1 MEDINIT
8 GADFGSNLPKWAT
21 DETLRRLKRVI
32 ESDSA
37 RDKKDQQKIIGLL
50 GKIVSADK
58 SNANINK
65 QIITELKS
73 LNKTIA
79 SSAKSNKTTAT
90 KQSPSDAAHNKA
102 VEDLLKKANS
112 NLESIKNN
120 VNQQAPTSSSN
131 NSKQNASDNKDF
143 SRAMEQ
149 VIKRFSD
156 NTDNSKPTDNKD
168 LIQGIGKIFSDNT
181 DESGDTKKTNDKLGI
196 ISAILGKSNKEI
208 ERLTGVVSSINTSG
222 ADKLK
227 RIGKGSL
234 ENRVEEATAGNK
246 KDNILKSVENI
257 LNKAGGQLG
266 TKSAKVGKEAG
277 KLAGAIGGV
286 AKFALKFGKMI
297 PVIGTVITA
306 LSSLSAIVGIVV
318 ESGKK
323 YAWDV
328 QKEYRGML
336 KSGFS
341 FGIETIEKGVKMD
354 GIRIHK
360 MINTAGLAVSD
371 GIALMEKNAVLT
383 NNLGVDG
390 VFSTI
395 AKVAEYTN
403 EAGVTFEN
411 QLMLSRQEIGEFTT
425 QYLASSMNLL
435 NREKLREENR
445 DKAARK
451 YITDVMHFGQ
461 VTGQGMQ
468 VIIDRMNTLRKTN
481 DFKLAMAS
489 RTTKE
494 QETLETALTL
504 TNSLNFADNSNIDKL
519 NTILMGQRG
528 IGFSEVE
535 GGAEMRNALDRL
547 VHNSGTMFDDLL
559 REVQTG
565 EITAAEYQTKFAD
578 LIDYVTSTGIDKD
591 AARQILLAGNAN
603 EKAVADFVTALST
616 ADSKVLR
623 DGPTVSERSSE
634 LSAAQTAAEN
644 QINLA
649 KTVLEGIA
657 INTADSDSA
666 RNAME
671 ATVKLMGNAAAT
683 GADVTESLLSGI
695 LSLLTWS
702 MDKLVSAVSKI
713 ASWSFFGGDDEEED
727 KRDAFLDTI
736 SKSESKVEESLL
748 INKVSQESGV
758 EVEKTFF
765 GGKEV
770 LATGR
775 RSNKALEE
783 HANTLIARIEGG
795 DDEAVQLY
803 KDIAASKHLYD
814 YQRDIYRRQLEKRME
829 EDTSAENKIISA
841 FDNHKPTTYKQPVP
855 NEIKPQTTTVAP
867 VAQQVNDA
875 VQAKT
880 DYEERKRVELEEKRR
895 EEERKRQEDL
905 EKAKREELQQNNS
918 DALVVTP
925 ETNTQPVQVANSSGE
940 IVQVSTGI
948 NSLNSKLDELIRIQK
963 EFNNNMVIQII
974 RA

>member
-8 GADFGSNLPKWAT
+8 GVDFGSNLPKWAT

-32 ESDSA
+32 ENDSA

-90 KQSPSDAAHNKA
+90 KQSPSDVAHNKA

-120 VNQQAPTSSSN
+120 VNQQKPTTTSN
-131 NSKQNASDNKDF
+131 NSKQNTSDNKDL
-143 SRAMEQ
+143 SRQMEI
-149 VIKRFSD
+149 VRKLVSD
-156 NTDNSKPTDNKD
+156 NIDKS
-168 LIQGIGKIFSDNT
+168 GNT
-181 DESGDTKKTNDKLGI
+181 NKTNDKSDTLGL
-196 ISAILGKSNKEI
+196 ISAVLGKSNKEV
-208 ERLTGVVSSINTSG
+208 EKLAGVVSSINTSG
-222 ADKLK
+222 AGKLK
-227 RIGKGSL
+227 KIGKGSL

-435 NREKLREENR
+435 NREKLREEIR

-519 NTILMGQRG
+519 NDILMSTRG
-528 IGFSEVE
+528 LGFSEVE

-547 VHNSGTMFDDLL
+547 VSGAGYRFDDLL

-578 LIDYVTSTGIDKD
+578 LIDYVKSTGTNKD
-591 AARQILLAGNAN
+591 AARQIMIAGNAN

-616 ADSKVLR
+616 ADSNVLR
-623 DGPTVSERSSE
+623 NGPTVSERSSE
-634 LSAAQTAAEN
+634 LAAAQTAAEN

-649 KTVLEGIA
+649 KTVLEGVA
-657 INTADSDSA
+657 INAADDESA
-666 RNAME
+666 RNAMKK
-671 ATVKLMGNAAAT
+671 TVDLMGSAAKH
-683 GADVTESLLSGI
+683 GADVTVSLLSGI
-695 LSLLTWS
+695 LKLLTWS

-713 ASWSFFGGDDEEED
+713 ASWSFFGGNDKEKD
-727 KRDAFLDTI
+727 KRDAFLDKI
-736 SKSESKVEESLL
+736 SKSESAVEESLL

-758 EVEKTFF
+758 EVERTFF
-765 GGKEV
+765 GGKEL

-783 HANTLIARIEGG
+783 HAKTLIARIEGG

-829 EDTSAENKIISA
+829 EDTSAENRIISA

-880 DYEERKRVELEEKRR
+880 DYEERKRIELEEKRR

-905 EKAKREELQQNNS
+905 EKSKREELQQNNS

-925 ETNTQPVQVANSSGE
+925 ETNTQPVQAANSSGE
-940 IVQVSTGI
+940 IVQVSSGI
-948 NSLNSKLDELIRIQK
+948 NSLNSKLDELIRVQK

>member
-32 ESDSA
+32 ENDSA

-131 NSKQNASDNKDF
+131 NSKQNTSDNKDF

-168 LIQGIGKIFSDNT
+168 LIQGIGKIFSNNT
-181 DESGDTKKTNDKLGI
+181 DESGDTKKTNDTLGLI
-196 ISAILGKSNKEI
+196 TAILGKSNKEI

-234 ENRVEEATAGNK
+234 ENRVEEATAGK
-246 KDNILKSVENI
+246 RKDDILKSVENI

-266 TKSAKVGKEAG
+266 TKSVKVGKQAG
-277 KLAGAIGGV
+277 KLASAIGGV

-354 GIRIHK
+354 GIRLHK
-360 MINTAGLAVSD
+360 MINTAGVAVAD
-371 GIALMEKNAVLT
+371 GIALMEKNAVLV

-390 VFSTI
+390 VFNTI

-435 NREKLREENR
+435 SREKLREENR
-445 DKAARK
+445 EKAARK
-451 YITDVMHFGQ
+451 YITDVMQFGQ

-468 VIIDRMNTLRKTN
+468 VIIDRMNTLRQTS
-481 DFKLAMAS
+481 DFKLAMES
-489 RTTKE
+489 RTGE
-494 QETLETALTL
+494 QQETLETALTL
-504 TNSLNFADNSNIDKL
+504 TSSLNLDPSMIEKL

-528 IGFSEVE
+528 LGFAEVE
-535 GGAEMRNALDRL
+535 GGVEIRNALERL
-547 VHNSGTMFDDLL
+547 VSGSGSRLDELF
-559 REVQTG
+559 RKVQIG
-565 EITAAEYQTKFAD
+565 EITSEQYKAEFANV
-578 LIDYVTSTGIDKD
+578 IDFMKSKETDKV
-591 AARQILLAGNAN
+591 ATRQIAIADNAN
-603 EKAVADFVTALST
+603 EKSSAHILNAFRNM
-616 ADSKVLR
+616 DSNVLR
-623 DGPTVSERSSE
+623 NGPTGSEKSSE
-634 LSAAQTAAEN
+634 LSAAQAAAEN

-657 INTADSDSA
+657 INAADDESA
-666 RNAME
+666 RNAMKT
-671 ATVKLMGNAAAT
+671 TVELMGKAAET
-683 GADVTESLLSGI
+683 GADVTVSLLSNI

-702 MDKLVSAVSKI
+702 MDKLVTAVSKI
-713 ASWSFFGGDDEEED
+713 ASWSFFGGNEEKD
-727 KRDAFLDTI
+727 KRDAFLDKI
-736 SKSESKVEESLL
+736 AKSESTVEESLL
-748 INKVSQESGV
+748 INQISKESGV

-783 HANTLIARIEGG
+783 HANTLIARIEQG
-795 DDEAVQLY
+795 DNEAVQLY
-803 KDIAASKHLYD
+803 KDMAASKHLYD

-829 EDTSAENKIISA
+829 EDTTAENKIISA

-880 DYEERKRVELEEKRR
+880 DYEERKRIELEEKRV
-895 EEERKRQEDL
+895 EEERKRQENL
-905 EKAKREELQQNNS
+905 EKAKREEAQQNNS

-925 ETNTQPVQVANSSGE
+925 ETNTQAVQVANSSGE
-940 IVQVSTGI
+940 IAQVSTGI
-948 NSLNSKLDELIRIQK
+948 NSLNSKLDELIRVQK

>member
-32 ESDSA
+32 ENDSA

-120 VNQQAPTSSSN
+120 VNQQKPTSSSN
-131 NSKQNASDNKDF
+131 NSKQNTSDNKDL
-143 SRAMEQ
+143 SRQMEI
-149 VIKRFSD
+149 VRKLVSD
-156 NTDNSKPTDNKD
+156 NIDKS
-168 LIQGIGKIFSDNT
+168 GNT
-181 DESGDTKKTNDKLGI
+181 NKTNDKSDTLGL
-196 ISAILGKSNKEI
+196 ISAVLGKSNKDV
-208 ERLTGVVSSINTSG
+208 ERLVGGVISSINTAG

-234 ENRVEEATAGNK
+234 GNRVEEATAGNR

-266 TKSAKVGKEAG
+266 TKSVKVGKQAG
-277 KLAGAIGGV
+277 KLASAIGGV
-286 AKFALKFGKMI
+286 AKFALRFAKML

-306 LSSLSAIVGIVV
+306 LSSLSAIIGIVV

-328 QKEYRGML
+328 HKEYRGML

-341 FGIETIEKGVKMD
+341 FGVETIEKGIKMD

-360 MINTAGLAVSD
+360 MINTAGVSVAD
-371 GIALMEKNAVLT
+371 GIALMEKNAVLM
-383 NNLGVDG
+383 NNLGVGG
-390 VFSTI
+390 VFNTI
-395 AKVAEYTN
+395 AQVAEHTN

-504 TNSLNFADNSNIDKL
+504 TNSLNFADPSNINKL
-519 NTILMGQRG
+519 NDILMGQRG

-547 VHNSGTMFDDLL
+547 VFDAGSKFDNLL

-623 DGPTVSERSSE
+623 NGPTVTERSSE
-634 LSAAQTAAEN
+634 LSAAQAAAEN

-649 KTVLEGIA
+649 KTVLEGVA
-657 INTADSDSA
+657 INAADDESA
-666 RNAME
+666 RNAMTT
-671 ATVKLMGNAAAT
+671 TVKLMGKAAET
-683 GADVTESLLSGI
+683 GAAVTETLLTGI

-702 MDKLVSAVSKI
+702 MDKLVTAVSKI
-713 ASWSFFGGDDEEED
+713 ASWSLFGGDGEVKD
-727 KRDAFLDTI
+727 KRDIFLDKI
-736 SKSESKVEESLL
+736 SESEST
-748 INKVSQESGV
+748 
-758 EVEKTFF
+758 VEKSRLFNQITQDTGVKALKTLF
-765 GGKEV
+765 GREV
-770 LATGR
+770 LPTDTT
-775 RSNKALEE
+775 SKEALEE
-783 HANTLIARIEGG
+783 HANKLIAKIEQG
-795 DDEAVQLY
+795 DNEAVQLY
-803 KDIAASKHLYD
+803 KDMASSEHLYD
-814 YQRDIYRRQLEKRME
+814 SQRKIYREQLEKRMK
-829 EDTSAENKIISA
+829 EDITAENKIISA

-855 NEIKPQTTTVAP
+855 NEMKPQTTTVAP

-880 DYEERKRVELEEKRR
+880 DYEERKRIELEEKRR
-895 EEERKRQEDL
+895 EEERKRQENL
-905 EKAKREELQQNNS
+905 EKAKREEAQQNNS

-940 IVQVSTGI
+940 IAQVSTGI

>member
-32 ESDSA
+32 ENDSA

-131 NSKQNASDNKDF
+131 NSKQNTSDNKDF

-156 NTDNSKPTDNKD
+156 NTDSSKPTDNKD
-168 LIQGIGKIFSDNT
+168 LIQGIGKIFSNNT
-181 DESGDTKKTNDKLGI
+181 DESGDTKKTNDTLGLI
-196 ISAILGKSNKEI
+196 TAILGKSNKEI

-234 ENRVEEATAGNK
+234 ENRVEEATAGK
-246 KDNILKSVENI
+246 RKDDILKSVENI

-266 TKSAKVGKEAG
+266 TKSVKVGKQAG
-277 KLAGAIGGV
+277 KLASAIGGV

-390 VFSTI
+390 VFNTI
-395 AKVAEYTN
+395 AKVAEHTN

-519 NTILMGQRG
+519 NDILMSTRG
-528 IGFSEVE
+528 LGFSEVE

-547 VHNSGTMFDDLL
+547 VHGAGSMFDDLL
-559 REVQTG
+559 RKVQTG

-578 LIDYVTSTGIDKD
+578 LMDYVNSTGVNKD
-591 AARQILLAGNAN
+591 AARQIMIAGNAN
-603 EKAVADFVTALST
+603 EKAVADFVTALTT

-623 DGPTVSERSSE
+623 DGPTVSEKSSE
-634 LSAAQTAAEN
+634 LAAAQTAAEN

-649 KTVLEGIA
+649 KTVLEGVA

-666 RNAME
+666 RNAMKT
-671 ATVKLMGNAAAT
+671 TVELMGKAAAT

-702 MDKLVSAVSKI
+702 MDKLVTAVSKI
-713 ASWSFFGGDDEEED
+713 ASWSFFGGNDEED
-727 KRDAFLDTI
+727 KRDAFLDKI

-758 EVEKTFF
+758 QVEKTFF

-803 KDIAASKHLYD
+803 KDIAASKQLYD

-829 EDTSAENKIISA
+829 EDTTAENKIISA

-880 DYEERKRVELEEKRR
+880 DYEERKRIELEEKRR
-895 EEERKRQEDL
+895 EEERKRQENL
-905 EKAKREELQQNNS
+905 EKAKREEAQQNNS

-940 IVQVSTGI
+940 IAQVSTGI
-948 NSLNSKLDELIRIQK
+948 NSLNSKLDELIRVQK